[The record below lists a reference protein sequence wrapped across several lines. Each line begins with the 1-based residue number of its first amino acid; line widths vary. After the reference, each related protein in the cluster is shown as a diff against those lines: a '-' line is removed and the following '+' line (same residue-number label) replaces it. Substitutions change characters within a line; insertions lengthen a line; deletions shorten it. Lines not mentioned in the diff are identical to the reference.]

1 MYTDLQITITCVIQD
16 LEFKAEK
23 SKIETDP
30 KTKRRLM
37 AVGVG
42 WGAGFVCKCG
52 GNEGKYTEKKKK
64 LMKRVTVRRL
74 QGWGVKEDT
83 ERLDLGW

>member
-1 MYTDLQITITCVIQD
+1 MYTDLQITITYIIQD

-37 AVGVG
+37 TVGVG

-52 GNEGKYTEKKKK
+52 GNEGKNTEKK
-64 LMKRVTVRRL
+64 TS
-74 QGWGVKEDT
+74 
-83 ERLDLGW
+83 